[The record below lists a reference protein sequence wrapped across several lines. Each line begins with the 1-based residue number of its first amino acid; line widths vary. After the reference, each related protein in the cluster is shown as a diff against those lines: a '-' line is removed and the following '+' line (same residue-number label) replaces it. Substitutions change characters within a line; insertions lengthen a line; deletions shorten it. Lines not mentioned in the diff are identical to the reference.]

1 MQYEQSYTLISLKSQ
16 LENVEKKLNNIVQAL
31 ENGIFS
37 NTTKQ
42 RLDELERQKEEL
54 EKQIFEEQS
63 NNPFL
68 TKDQILYALYNFRK
82 INTDTKEGKQL
93 LIDSFVNAIYLYDD
107 KFVIAFNYKNKSKT
121 VTFEEIESSRFT
133 QEASPKK

>member
-1 MQYEQSYTLISLKSQ
+1 M
-16 LENVEKKLNNIVQAL
+16 
-31 ENGIFS
+31 
-37 NTTKQ
+37 
-42 RLDELERQKEEL
+42 

-68 TKDQILYALYNFRK
+68 TKEQILYALYNLRK
-82 INTDTKEGKQL
+82 INADTKEGKQL

-107 KFVIAFNYKNKSKT
+107 KFVIAYNYKNKSKI

-133 QEASPKK
+133 QEASPNKVKANPSPKGNGFAFVLC